1 MKKRILPL
9 LVVSALSLG
18 IGVTTLTSCDVE
30 IPVEA
35 GPDFTDSKP
44 VSVVSIEKTGTSG
57 LVDTYTITYSDGTTS
72 KFTVTNGADGE
83 KGETGATGAQGIQ
96 GQPGE
101 DGHTP
106 VITIG
111 ANGHWFIDGVDSNVS
126 AEGAKGE
133 VGPQGPAGDK
143 GDTGATGSQGQ
154 IGRASCR
161 ERV

>member
-72 KFTVTNGADGE
+72 TFTVTNGADGE

-96 GQPGE
+96 GQPGK

-106 VITIG
+106 VII
-111 ANGHWFIDGVDSNVS
+111 ISNH
-126 AEGAKGE
+126 G
-133 VGPQGPAGDK
+133 
-143 GDTGATGSQGQ
+143 
-154 IGRASCR
+154 IHF
-161 ERV
+161 

>member
-57 LVDTYTITYSDGTTS
+57 LVDTYTITYSDGARS
-72 KFTVTNGADGE
+72 TVDFTNGADGDD
-83 KGETGATGAQGIQ
+83 GEDGATGATG
-96 GQPGE
+96 E
-101 DGHTP
+101 T
-106 VITIG
+106 
-111 ANGHWFIDGVDSNVS
+111 
-126 AEGAKGE
+126 
-133 VGPQGPAGDK
+133 GPQGPQGEKGEDGADGTSFLNGATDPTSETGK
-143 GDTGATGSQGQ
+143 DGDT
-154 IGRASCR
+154 
-161 ERV
+161 